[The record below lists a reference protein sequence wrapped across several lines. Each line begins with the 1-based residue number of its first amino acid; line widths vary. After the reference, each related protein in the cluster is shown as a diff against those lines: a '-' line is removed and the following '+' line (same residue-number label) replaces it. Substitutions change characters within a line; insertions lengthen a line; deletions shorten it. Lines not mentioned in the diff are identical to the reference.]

1 VAKMTQENTNDINL
15 MQTEDKGKVSPPYIS
30 FLTFNNMITWLETE
44 GVPVKFDRSF
54 WGKKYGGTLGLQLMA
69 GLRFLGLL
77 KGDYT
82 QTLLGDIVNTKS
94 DDRKKLLAKMIQQ
107 AYSAVDFSQLPGAT
121 PNMLKEW
128 FSKYNLDGSTDRK
141 ARSFFVNACKYY
153 DVPISNSLKK
163 TARNK
168 QVSTAREKKSDK
180 DKPVQENKNDKIVTL
195 QTPIVQPEK
204 LGKSEQQDL
213 FKIILSDGCE
223 LKLCSDRVYFEISK
237 TDRQLVESIVE
248 LMKQHRKN

>member
-1 VAKMTQENTNDINL
+1 MTQENANDINL

-44 GVPVKFDRSF
+44 GVPVRFDRSF

-82 QTLLGDIVNTKS
+82 QPLLGDIVNTKS

-107 AYSAVDFSQLPGAT
+107 AYCAVDFSQLSGAT

-128 FSKYNLDGSTDRK
+128 FSTYNLDGSTDRK
-141 ARSFFVNACKYY
+141 ARSFFINACKAY
-153 DVPISNSLKK
+153 DVSISNPLKK

-168 QVSTAREKKSDK
+168 QISNVRDRKPDKEK
-180 DKPVQENKNDKIVTL
+180 VILENKNDKLVTPPS
-195 QTPIVQPEK
+195 TIVQPDKTEK
-204 LGKSEQQDL
+204 NEQQDL

-223 LKLCSDRVYFEISK
+223 LKLCADRVYFDISK
-237 TDRQLVESIVE
+237 TDRQLIESLVE